1 MIDNIK
7 NLFKNKSKTT
17 QHYLVDVHSHLIPG
31 IDDGAKTMQESIRL
45 IKSLKELGFKKLVI
59 TPHTMYHK
67 YPNSSNVI
75 LAGLE
80 KLKIEL
86 KDQNV
91 DMALE
96 AASEY
101 YLDEHFMKLLRER
114 DILTFG
120 SNYLLFEM
128 SYGLKPVNFMSA
140 IFDMKAAGYQPV
152 LAHPERYLFMHR
164 DFKIYKTLKDNGV
177 LFQLNLNS
185 LGGYYSKAVQKIA
198 YKLVQEGWID
208 FIGSD
213 THKESHVKHFS
224 KLFHSSVLKE
234 VLEKNVIRNEQLL

>member
-86 KDQNV
+86 KNQNV

-140 IFDMKAAGYQPV
+140 IFDMKASGYQPV
-152 LAHPERYLFMHR
+152 LAHPERYLLMHR
-164 DFKIYKTLKDNGV
+164 DFKIY
-177 LFQLNLNS
+177 
-185 LGGYYSKAVQKIA
+185 
-198 YKLVQEGWID
+198 
-208 FIGSD
+208 
-213 THKESHVKHFS
+213 
-224 KLFHSSVLKE
+224 
-234 VLEKNVIRNEQLL
+234 